1 MGDWLVCW
9 PMAWLAGW
17 LTGCWMLVLAQ
28 AWLAGVWCVVCGGC
42 TLTLALAHTGTSTGT
57 GCVLHFEVSTTECP
71 FFHPSRTGASQ
82 QSSHRLTPP
91 RYPSTILTR
100 RMARSQPIAPHVGR
114 YSRSQVAAKRGLHKG
129 ELASGKT
136 RKIETDGHGWGWQ
149 GSAHVAGKKTST
161 APAKEEKPTT
171 VEKKVGGKANG
182 ENRTISTNKASKYYP
197 AEDVKTPRVSRKSPG
212 KTQLRG
218 SITPGTVVIL
228 LAGRF
233 AGKRAVFL
241 KQLDS
246 GLLLVTGPF
255 K

>member
-1 MGDWLVCW
+1 MYG
-9 PMAWLAGW
+9 
-17 LTGCWMLVLAQ
+17 
-28 AWLAGVWCVVCGGC
+28 
-42 TLTLALAHTGTSTGT
+42 
-57 GCVLHFEVSTTECP
+57 
-71 FFHPSRTGASQ
+71 RTAN
-82 QSSHRLTPP
+82 
-91 RYPSTILTR
+91 
-100 RMARSQPIAPHVGR
+100 
-114 YSRSQVAAKRGLHKG
+114 
-129 ELASGKT
+129 
-136 RKIETDGHGWGWQ
+136 
-149 GSAHVAGKKTST
+149 VAGKKTST
-161 APAKEEKPTT
+161 APAKEEKPST

-197 AEDVKTPRVSRKSPG
+197 AEDVKQPRVSRKSPG
-212 KTQLRG
+212 KTQLRA

>member
-1 MGDWLVCW
+1 
-9 PMAWLAGW
+9 
-17 LTGCWMLVLAQ
+17 
-28 AWLAGVWCVVCGGC
+28 
-42 TLTLALAHTGTSTGT
+42 
-57 GCVLHFEVSTTECP
+57 
-71 FFHPSRTGASQ
+71 
-82 QSSHRLTPP
+82 
-91 RYPSTILTR
+91 
-100 RMARSQPIAPHVGR
+100 MARSQPIAPHVGR

-129 ELASGKT
+129 ESRRAKDDS
-136 RKIETDGHGWGWQ
+136 DAQ
-149 GSAHVAGKKTST
+149 GREGGGELGRAAADIAGKKTGT
-161 APAKEEKPTT
+161 APAKEEKPST

-182 ENRTISTNKASKYYP
+182 EKRTISTNKASKYYP
-197 AEDVKTPRVSRKSPG
+197 AEDVKQPRVSRKSPG
-212 KTQLRG
+212 KTQLRA